1 MRLPAEILI
10 LAVAGFAVAA
20 TAQTKHPAPAKKA
33 APAQPSAAKPVAKAA
48 PAKPA
53 PAKPQLKAQGPKA
66 AAKPPA
72 TSRYSRSW
80 TPAKPPARTYTPVA
94 PLQPSPERVTEIQQA
109 LAAKGYYGGSPN
121 GVWGADSIDAL
132 KRFQK
137 DHNLR
142 DDGKLSSLSLISL
155 GLGPTRPASDPKP
168 NPEK

>member
-1 MRLPAEILI
+1 MRGIAKVLI
-10 LAVAGFAVAA
+10 LATCSLAA
-20 TAQTKHPAPAKKA
+20 LLSCGLAAAAPPPKKA
-33 APAQPSAAKPVAKAA
+33 AAPKPAAAKPAA
-48 PAKPA
+48 AKPA
-53 PAKPQLKAQGPKA
+53 ATKPQAQRT

-72 TSRYSRSW
+72 ASRYSRSW
-80 TPAKPPARTYTPVA
+80 TPAKPPARSYAPVA
-94 PLQPSPERVTEIQQA
+94 PMQPAPERVSEIQQA
-109 LAAKGYYGGSPN
+109 LAAKGYYAGSAN
-121 GVWGADSIDAL
+121 GVWGPESIDAL